1 MSSQQELKWP
11 RFVVY
16 YLGRWVQVE
25 LRRPFKVMEITA
37 IQKSSIVSQKP
48 TRLTIKIRG
57 LARYIRRLRQTSD
70 LACLTQKAVI
80 LPTTGGLEDIIRE
93 DEAIFE
99 DNSSLAAA

>member
-1 MSSQQELKWP
+1 M
-11 RFVVY
+11 
-16 YLGRWVQVE
+16 QVE

-48 TRLTIKIRG
+48 TGLTIKIRG

-70 LACLTQKAVI
+70 SACLTQKAVI